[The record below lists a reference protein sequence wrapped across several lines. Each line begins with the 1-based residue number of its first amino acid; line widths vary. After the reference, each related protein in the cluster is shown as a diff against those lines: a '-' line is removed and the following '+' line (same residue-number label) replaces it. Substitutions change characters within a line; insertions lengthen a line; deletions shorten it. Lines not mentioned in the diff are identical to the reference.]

1 MEGTHTILQLYS
13 PIMELCYVSFYL
25 PEGKVRGFT
34 YKGCV
39 TLDRSRKRFHNCCQV
54 REGSQTAKLREQP
67 SENIGDIFFK
77 QTTTRDILTEL
88 YKLTAEKERLVA
100 NLLNSRNILGV
111 KMGNQDGKLQDV
123 SGVMALHN
131 EDNMDF
137 KNHQESFLAS
147 MDKEASLKN
156 KKTSKFSK
164 RKENMEEF
172 LYKKGREK
180 VHEDDLEP
188 SSVLNRKEIQLG
200 NNRILSNRLPPG
212 SSPSSF
218 SISNWQAAE
227 TKDDL
232 PLDTQVQPEK
242 WREAGYFLKIG
253 GPVESDADLSDSL
266 SEYDNEVFG
275 SCITYPTSSLLND
288 AEGNLKSVKVQHSS
302 PLLNF
307 QQDNFFNRFEALN
320 KTAVA
325 GNLNNCKYAEQT
337 SNKKLAARVVAK
349 VQDLK
354 ACVQKVV
361 QTYEASENISY
372 PEFQGNKETGTPILT
387 TVHNEFIPKGDI
399 FTVDDAAVDSK
410 NTTMPEKEQG
420 GSVLQHEGKKAHIT
434 DESCNLTGAVNKT
447 VLKVRQSDSLDEA
460 AEWRKLQEITRADRK
475 LPGSMHDQRPL
486 VTQESSKRL
495 FLNLPINISPNIS
508 QTNTNLKPEEKR
520 QLSLSLAAVSNIL
533 NLHPL
538 SNTQKQMSP
547 IPSPVS
553 SRLSSPQLHHRILP
567 LPTQNAEEE
576 SVFSDYCGGRH
587 NAMDFSFAR
596 NLESQF
602 HLKFPES
609 GESGFS
615 IRQPSLHLSGTG
627 EHFEKCSILG
637 TLTTQTQQQLSP
649 GLSCFW
655 H

>member
-25 PEGKVRGFT
+25 PKGKVRGFT

-39 TLDRSRKRFHNCCQV
+39 TLDRSHKRFHNCYQV
-54 REGSQTAKLREQP
+54 REGSQTAKLREHP

-100 NLLNSRNILGV
+100 NLLNSHNILGI

-137 KNHQESFLAS
+137 KDHQESFLGS
-147 MDKEASLKN
+147 MDKETSLKN
-156 KKTSKFSK
+156 KKTRKFSK

-172 LYKKGREK
+172 LYKKGGKK
-180 VHEDDLEP
+180 VHEDDLQP
-188 SSVLNRKEIQLG
+188 SSVLNRNEIQLG

-227 TKDDL
+227 TKEDL
-232 PLDTQVQPEK
+232 PLDTQVQPER

-253 GPVESDADLSDSL
+253 GPVDSDADLSDSL

-275 SCITYPTSSLLND
+275 SCIMYPTSSLLND
-288 AEGNLKSVKVQHSS
+288 AEGNLKSVKLQHSS
-302 PLLNF
+302 PLLNS
-307 QQDNFFNRFEALN
+307 QQDNFSNRFEALN
-320 KTAVA
+320 KTAET
-325 GNLNNCKYAEQT
+325 GNLNNYKYGEQT
-337 SNKKLAARVVAK
+337 CNEKLTTRVVAK

-361 QTYEASENISY
+361 QTNEESETISY
-372 PEFQGNKETGTPILT
+372 PEFRGDETGTPILA
-387 TVHNEFIPKGDI
+387 TVHNEFIPKADI
-399 FTVDDAAVDSK
+399 FTVDDIAVDSK
-410 NTTMPEKEQG
+410 NTVMPAKERG
-420 GSVLQHEGKKAHIT
+420 GSVLQHEGKKACIT
-434 DESCNLTGAVNKT
+434 DESCNLTRAVNKT
-447 VLKVRQSDSLDEA
+447 LLKVRQSDSLDEA
-460 AEWRKLQEITRADRK
+460 AEWRKLQQITRADRK

-486 VTQESSKRL
+486 VPQESSKRL

-520 QLSLSLAAVSNIL
+520 QLSPSLAAVSNVL

-538 SNTQKQMSP
+538 SNTHKQMSP
-547 IPSPVS
+547 IPSPLS

-576 SVFSDYCGGRH
+576 SAFNDYCGGRD
-587 NAMDFSFAR
+587 NAMDFFFAR
-596 NLESQF
+596 SLESQF
-602 HLKFPES
+602 HLKFPET

-615 IRQPSLHLSGTG
+615 IRQPSQHLSATG
-627 EHFEKCSILG
+627 EHFEKCRILG
-637 TLTTQTQQQLSP
+637 TLTAQTQQQLSP